1 MRCLLWVAAAALVA
15 GCAASPSPRLFL
27 LAPTPSRAPAT
38 ADFAGT
44 VALKKVDIPSYLDRP
59 QLVRLSDPYELQLS
73 ELDRWGEG
81 THEMVTRVL
90 ASNLGQRLPASQVFV
105 ADSGALSVP
114 AQIIIEVDINR
125 FDAEPSGFVVLVGQW
140 VVRHGELLRGIDAAT
155 VRVEGA
161 SAAPSDLVA
170 AMSEALGGFA
180 DRIAASIGKPPM
192 PKAAAARSR

>member
-1 MRCLLWVAAAALVA
+1 MMYLLWVAAAALLA

-27 LAPTPSRAPAT
+27 LAAAPSRAPAT

-44 VALKKVDIPSYLDRP
+44 VALKKVEIPAYLDRP

-90 ASNLGQRLPASQVFV
+90 ASNLGQRLPASQVF
-105 ADSGALSVP
+105 ADSGTLSVP
-114 AQIIIEVDINR
+114 AQIVLEVDINR
-125 FDAEPSGFVVLVGQW
+125 FDAEPSGAVVLAGQW
-140 VVRHGELLRGIDAAT
+140 VVRHGEALRGIDAAT
-155 VRVEGA
+155 VRVEGT
-161 SAAPSDLVA
+161 SAAPSALVA

-180 DRIAASIGKPPM
+180 DHIAASIGKLPM
-192 PKAAAARSR
+192 PKAAIARSR